1 MKAGDKYIIEIE
13 EVIGSDS
20 NHLAKIKG
28 FNALVFDQ
36 NGLDKLKRLDGVLV
50 EEFRLGYTQGL
61 KDADA
66 KKADEKELPFNIGDV
81 IMVEYAYND
90 DFDLGKSVGFYNG
103 EFKGEHYMCLV
114 NVEIGKTYENGIPMM
129 GICIDDISKVK
140 KMIEEFDD
148 E

>member
-36 NGLDKLKRLDGVLV
+36 NGLDKLVKLDMVLKT
-50 EEFRLGYTQGL
+50 EYSRGYLVGL

-66 KKADEKELPFNIGDV
+66 KMADEKELPFKIGDIIV
-81 IMVEYAYND
+81 AEYVYN
-90 DFDLGKSVGFYNG
+90 DFDLRKSAGFYNG

-114 NVEIGKTYENGIPMM
+114 NVEIGKTYENGIPM
-129 GICIDDISKVK
+129 GICIDNISNVK
-140 KMIEEFDD
+140 KISDNFL
-148 E
+148 

>member
-20 NHLAKIKG
+20 NPLAKIKG

-36 NGLDKLKRLDGVLV
+36 NGLDKLTKLDGVLV

-61 KDADA
+61 IDADA
-66 KKADEKELPFNIGDV
+66 KMADEEELPFNIGDV
-81 IMVEYAYND
+81 IVVKLISND
-90 DFDLGKSVGFYNG
+90 SDVVKSVGFYNG
-103 EFKGEHYMCLV
+103 KFKGKHYMCFADSG
-114 NVEIGKTYENGIPMM
+114 IGKTYGNGAPM
-129 GICIDDISKVK
+129 GVTIDDIAKVK
-140 KMIEEFDD
+140 KMVEESDN

>member
-20 NHLAKIKG
+20 NPLAKIKG

-36 NGLDKLKRLDGVLV
+36 NGLDKLVKLDKVLKV
-50 EEFRLGYTQGL
+50 EYSRGYLVGL
-61 KDADA
+61 RDADA
-66 KKADEKELPFNIGDV
+66 KMADEKELPFNIGAV
-81 IMVEYAYND
+81 IMAEYVYND
-90 DFDLGKSVGFYNG
+90 DFDLRKSVGFYNG
-103 EFKGEHYMCLV
+103 EFKGEHYMCLT
-114 NVEIGKTYENGIPMM
+114 NVEIGKTYENGIPM

-140 KMIEEFDD
+140 KMVEESDN